1 MFIKNLRADLLK
13 MKGLSVAPAHILIPI
28 ITSGIFLM
36 YYTFSTWDANI
47 KIIAF
52 YQAVGA
58 GFPVLIGIF
67 TAVLMEQEYN
77 AGNFQ
82 NLLTMPKKTMAFISK
97 LLILLLFSLLAVL
110 LTAVIF
116 EIGFYRISGN
126 HTISTGTCLLAAF
139 IMWCSSIPLYI
150 WQMILAFRFGKGVSI
165 GAGIISGLVCALMI
179 TDLGAFVW
187 KYIPAS
193 WTGRIPYCYLKFVL
207 GEVAVSKEIK
217 EIIPVYGIFTLISVI
232 YYFIWASR
240 WEESK
245 ISE

>member
-1 MFIKNLRADLLK
+1 
-13 MKGLSVAPAHILIPI
+13 
-28 ITSGIFLM
+28 
-36 YYTFSTWDANI
+36 
-47 KIIAF
+47 
-52 YQAVGA
+52 
-58 GFPVLIGIF
+58 
-67 TAVLMEQEYN
+67 
-77 AGNFQ
+77 
-82 NLLTMPKKTMAFISK
+82 MAFITK

-187 KYIPAS
+187 KYIPVS

>member
-1 MFIKNLRADLLK
+1 
-13 MKGLSVAPAHILIPI
+13 
-28 ITSGIFLM
+28 M
-36 YYTFSTWDANI
+36 YYTFSPWDANI

-82 NLLTMPKKTMAFISK
+82 NLLTMPKKKIAFLSK
-97 LLILLLFSLLAVL
+97 LLILLLFSLFAVM

-116 EIGFYRISGN
+116 EAGFCRISGN
-126 HTISTGTCLLAAF
+126 STISTDTCLLAAF

-150 WQMILAFRFGKGVSI
+150 WQLILAFRFGKGVSI
-165 GAGIISGLVCALMI
+165 GAGIMSGLVCALML
-179 TDLGAFVW
+179 TDLGMFVW

-193 WTGRIPYCYLKFVL
+193 WTGRIPYCYLKLVL
-207 GEVAVSKEIK
+207 GGSAVSKEIK
-217 EIIPVYGIFTLISVI
+217 EIIPVYGIFTLISMI

-240 WEESK
+240 WEEGK
-245 ISE
+245 MLE

>member
-1 MFIKNLRADLLK
+1 MFIKNLQADLLK
-13 MKGLSVAPAHILIPI
+13 MKGLPVAFAHILIPV
-28 ITSGIFLM
+28 ITSSLFLM
-36 YYTFSTWDANI
+36 YYAFTSWNANT
-47 KIIAF
+47 KMIAF

-77 AGNFQ
+77 AGSFQ
-82 NLLTMPKKTMAFISK
+82 NLLTMPKKTMALISK
-97 LLILLLFSLLAVL
+97 LLILLLFSLFAVM
-110 LTAVIF
+110 LTVVIF
-116 EIGFYRISGN
+116 ETGFCRILGN

-165 GAGIISGLVCALMI
+165 GAGIMSGLVCALML
-179 TDLGAFVW
+179 TDLGMFIW

-193 WTGRIPYCYLKFVL
+193 WTGRIPYCYLKLVL
-207 GEVAVSKEIK
+207 GESAVSREIK
-217 EIIPVYGIFTLISVI
+217 EIILAYGIFTLISMV
-232 YYFIWASR
+232 YYFIWAFR
-240 WEESK
+240 WEENK